1 MKTSKI
7 FLSAILICITSM
19 VFGNGRLSVTCTLT
33 NTLTNTN
40 EPINNGKT
48 TNVGFSSFSLDF
60 HIASPSSA
68 TKYFLIENLKNESES
83 ISIIDTITLTN
94 LITTIDTT
102 ITLNNLSVGDTLT
115 FSFKTSTATLDTYS
129 STIIIYDPNTG
140 ISQVEPASSI
150 SLSVFPNPMTDKI
163 TIQTENP
170 KNELFNI
177 FNLSGQL
184 VSSGR
189 LEETSTEVQ
198 MSHLPSGMYIVKVG
212 QKSFRVIKQ

>member
-68 TKYFLIENLKNESES
+68 TKYFLIENLKNES

-129 STIIIYDPNTG
+129 YTG

>member
-1 MKTSKI
+1 
-7 FLSAILICITSM
+7 M
-19 VFGNGRLSVTCTLT
+19 VFGNGRLSVICELT
-33 NTLTNTN
+33 NTLTKTD
-40 EPINNGKT
+40 EFINNGET

-68 TKYFLIENLKNESES
+68 AKYFLIENLKNESES

-115 FSFKTSTATLDTYS
+115 FSFKISTATLDTYS
-129 STIIIYDPNTG
+129 STIIYDPNTG